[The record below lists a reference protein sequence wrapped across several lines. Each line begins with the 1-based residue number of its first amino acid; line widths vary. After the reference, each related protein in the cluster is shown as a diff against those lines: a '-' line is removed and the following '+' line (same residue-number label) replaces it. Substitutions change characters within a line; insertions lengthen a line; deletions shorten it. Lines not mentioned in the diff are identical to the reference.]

1 MTISENLDFTVK
13 YCKRHNKDDL
23 DTYPSHLRQK
33 FLHLVLILKQVKFRY
48 CEKAKKI
55 RKNLPLFLKSTGASS
70 PPTQPR
76 QLPWLIFEII
86 INYKK
91 WPKQPGRFEG
101 KKFFIFLPT
110 KKFPFLQNWKNKYY
124 STKQKNSLNT
134 LGLLCRVEKNVLK
147 ITWKNLLWYPGSSSE
162 DPGCLRTEFRGD

>member
-1 MTISENLDFTVK
+1 MQNLLTFTQQRQNKWDIFLQNLVTISENLDFTVK

-70 PPTQPR
+70 PPR

-91 WPKQPGRFEG
+91 WPKQPGRFKE
-101 KKFFIFLPT
+101 KIFILI
-110 KKFPFLQNWKNKYY
+110 
-124 STKQKNSLNT
+124 STKQKN
-134 LGLLCRVEKNVLK
+134 
-147 ITWKNLLWYPGSSSE
+147 P
-162 DPGCLRTEFRGD
+162 